1 MTEIRFVPGTPFL
14 ASVDFANLPPDYL
27 AEEFFINGDAVAE
40 GRLAAF
46 VTRLVVIRPAYAEH
60 FNGTVLVEWLNVSGG
75 TDAPADWNYLHREI
89 ARSGYTYVGVSAQRA
104 GIEGSAIGIPGA
116 QPLKQADPVRYAEL
130 RHPGDAWAYDIFTAA
145 GRSVSKVI
153 GKLKPKRVLA
163 IGESQSAGFLTTY
176 VNVIDPVAKVF
187 DGFLLHSRFRGAA
200 PLDGDYRVSVQALGE
215 GRAIEPVPIR
225 ENVRVPVLMFITET
239 DLLLP
244 VVGYLPAR
252 QRDAAR
258 IRTWEVAGTAHADT
272 YTLLGGAIDTGQA
285 TAVQLASIFAP
296 LDSLFGQKLARPINA
311 APQHHYVLQAA
322 LDALD
327 RWVRTGTPPSSAPR
341 LAVEDALVLDR
352 NGNATGG
359 IRTPWA
365 DVPIAMHS
373 GLGPSGGGFAMLF
386 GSTVIFDVATLR
398 RLYPGGRNRYVQR
411 FGEAL
416 DTAIA
421 SGAILAADH
430 DEILAVAA
438 VMFDSRM
445 SAA

>member
-1 MTEIRFVPGTPFL
+1 MTEIKPVPGTPFL
-14 ASVDFANLPPDYL
+14 ASIDFAKLPPDYL
-27 AEEFFINGDAVAE
+27 AEEYFMSGNAVAD
-40 GRLAAF
+40 GQSAPF
-46 VTRLVVIRPAYAEH
+46 VTRLVVIRPAYADH

-89 ARSGYTYVGVSAQRA
+89 ARSGYAYIGVSAQRA

-116 QPLKQADPVRYAEL
+116 QPLKKADSARYGEL
-130 RHPGDAWAYDIFTAA
+130 HHPGDAWAYDIFSTA
-145 GRSVSKVI
+145 GRNMPKVL

-176 VNVIDPVAKVF
+176 VNVIDPVAKIF

-200 PLDGDYRVSVQALGE
+200 PLNGDYRVSVQALGE
-215 GRAIEPVPIR
+215 GKAIEPVLIR
-225 ENVRVPVLMFITET
+225 EDVSVPVLMFITET
-239 DLLLP
+239 DLMLP

-252 QRDAAR
+252 QRETAR

-272 YTLLGGAIDTGQA
+272 YTLLGGAIDTGNA
-285 TAVQLASIFAP
+285 TAAQLASIFAA
-296 LDSLFGQKLARPINA
+296 LDALFGQKLARPINA

-327 RWVRTGTPPSSAPR
+327 RWVSTGKPPPPTPR
-341 LAVEDALVLDR
+341 LAVNQTLTLYS

-365 DVPIAMHS
+365 DVPIATHS
-373 GLGPSGGGFAMLF
+373 GLGQSGGGFTMLF
-386 GSTVIFDVATLR
+386 GSTMMFDVATLR
-398 RLYPGGRNRYVQR
+398 QLYPGGRDSYVRQ
-411 FGEAL
+411 FGAAL

-421 SGAILAADH
+421 SGVILAADYN
-430 DEILAVAA
+430 EILAVAM
-438 VMFDSRM
+438 VMFDSQL